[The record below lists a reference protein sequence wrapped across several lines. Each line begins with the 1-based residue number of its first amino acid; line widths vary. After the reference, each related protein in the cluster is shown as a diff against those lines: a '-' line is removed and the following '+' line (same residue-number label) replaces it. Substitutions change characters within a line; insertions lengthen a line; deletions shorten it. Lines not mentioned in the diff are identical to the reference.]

1 MSDFLSKL
9 DPNVIATLVTALLT
23 FLQIRKNDKMKANYA
38 DLLRHMLLETVL
50 ELVDLEDAEQRAT
63 IALNA
68 TVQKW
73 LERIGLKRNAVVD
86 SFIASAVQYA
96 LTELKER
103 RLVRQARMVD
113 ATSKLAAGTEG
124 VRDAFDETA
133 TTNQIPRINLPVEVI
148 K

>member
-103 RLVRQARMVD
+103 RLVRQARAVD
-113 ATSKLAAGTEG
+113 ATSKLLAGAEG
-124 VRDAFDETA
+124 VRDAFDESA
-133 TTNQIPRINLPVEVI
+133 TTNQIPRLGLDVEVI